1 MNSTHFNVNCL
12 LADWREEWEVD
23 NCGGG
28 GRGII
33 GEKGKYV

>member
-1 MNSTHFNVNCL
+1 L
-12 LADWREEWEVD
+12 EGEEEWEVD

-33 GEKGKYV
+33 EERGKFSLANIQFT